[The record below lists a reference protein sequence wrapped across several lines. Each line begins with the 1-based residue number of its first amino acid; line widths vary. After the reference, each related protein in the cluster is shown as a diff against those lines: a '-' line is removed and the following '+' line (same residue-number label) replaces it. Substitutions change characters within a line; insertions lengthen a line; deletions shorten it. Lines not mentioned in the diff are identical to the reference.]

1 MPDASYTLDRFE
13 DNGWAVLETPEGTML
28 DVPQA
33 WLPTDAAEGDLL
45 NVASDTD
52 ATESTVTFT
61 RDADA
66 TEARR
71 RRMKSRRDRLS
82 SSSDGPISL

>member
-1 MPDASYTLDRFE
+1 MADSHYTLDRFE

-28 DVPQA
+28 DVPRA
-33 WLPTDAAEGDLL
+33 WLPTNASEGDLL
-45 NVASDTD
+45 SVVPESE
-52 ATESTVTFT
+52 ATESTVTFA
-61 RDADA
+61 RDTDA

-71 RRMKSRRDRLS
+71 QRLQSRRDRLS